1 MTHAYDKDYL
11 DDAMSCLGEAMDYVA
26 NTMKMDTDD
35 FLDLFIATGF
45 SEQFELGVP
54 KIVSGLSGIE
64 LVMEVLTKA
73 GTDVSFPEPE
83 VYYDYSPAYW
93 SGWILAYYQW
103 YTGMSFKEIRGYI
116 SMKEIEALY
125 HPLHEAH
132 EMKFVDTLNSRIHRQ
147 NPPTRLQTQRKIC
160 GLTQSELAEK
170 SGINLR
176 TLQQYEN
183 RAKDINKA
191 ASISLLSLAKVLGCQ
206 MTDLLEYDTSEA
218 L

>member
-35 FLDLFIATGF
+35 FLDLFNATGF

-73 GTDVSFPEPE
+73 GTDVSFPEAE

-103 YTGMSFKEIRGYI
+103 YTGMSFKEIRRYI

-170 SGINLR
+170 SGMNLR